1 MTISSDDVR
10 AIAHLARLDLSDAEV
25 ERFQAEL
32 STILDYVARLAE
44 LDAGRAAEPA
54 DPDQPLRGDDP
65 EPWPDVA
72 PLHAEAPDCAQG
84 AYHDYWFAV
93 VGADE
98 ATLSEEAVTDPLAQ
112 EGGDLLG
119 RERFLGPGENS

>member
-32 STILDYVARLAE
+32 STILDYVARLSE

-54 DPDQPLRGDDP
+54 DPDHPLRGDDP

-72 PLHAEAPDCAQG
+72 PLHAEAPD
-84 AYHDYWFAV
+84 FADGFFRVPRV
-93 VGADE
+93 VE
-98 ATLSEEAVTDPLAQ
+98 
-112 EGGDLLG
+112 
-119 RERFLGPGENS
+119 